1 MAAGIVP
8 GFVEQLFVHL
18 PISFMARRLEE
29 LAKNR
34 MMVSPVASGPE
45 TGLAQC
51 VSLSFPC
58 FVPKQLLPQP

>member
-1 MAAGIVP
+1 MAAGIVS

-18 PISFMARRLEE
+18 PILFAARRLEQ
-29 LAKNR
+29 LPKNR
-34 MMVSPVASGPE
+34 MMVSPMVLGPE
-45 TGLAQC
+45 TGLARC